1 LLEEEESLELSVL
14 EPESV
19 DSVSDEP
26 ESVELES
33 EELESVVL
41 ESVVLESVVLESV
54 ELPVDS
60 WSVLCSCW
68 VSLLSVFDVS
78 WELQP
83 INAAAKTPT
92 SNANFHH
99 LRFIGTPP
107 CWIRMISSFSCTNCR
122 ARNHEKWERIETKM

>member
-19 DSVSDEP
+19 DSVFDEP

-41 ESVVLESVVLESV
+41 EDELESV
-54 ELPVDS
+54 ELPVDP

-68 VSLLSVFDVS
+68 VPLLSVFDVS

-83 INAAAKTPT
+83 ISAAAKTPT

-107 CWIRMISSFSCTNCR
+107 CRTRMISSLSCTNCR
-122 ARNHEKWERIETKM
+122 ARNNEKWERIATKM

>member
-1 LLEEEESLELSVL
+1 VL

-41 ESVVLESVVLESV
+41 EDELESVVLEDELESV

-122 ARNHEKWERIETKM
+122 ARNDEKWERIETKM